1 MIIRVYLRFYFSHH
15 FITLSP
21 MNILLQLYYIF
32 FKIGLF
38 TFGGG
43 IAMMP
48 MMEAELVNGKK
59 WITSEE
65 LLDYFAVGQSTPGI
79 IAVNVATFVGYKKS
93 KILGGI
99 VATLGVITPSII
111 IICLLA
117 GLISSVD
124 EYPMVQK
131 ALNGINVAVC
141 ALMTDVVL
149 NFAKKTAKGIVSV
162 VLMAA
167 SFSTVYFFNVPTY
180 LVILSAAFLAT
191 VVFFV
196 KKGRN

>member
-1 MIIRVYLRFYFSHH
+1 
-15 FITLSP
+15 
-21 MNILLQLYYIF
+21 MNILLQLYFIF

-48 MMEAELVNGKK
+48 MMEAELVNGKN

-79 IAVNVATFVGYKKS
+79 IAINVATFVGYKKS

-131 ALNGINVAVC
+131 ALKGINVAVC

-167 SFSTVYFFNVPTY
+167 SFSAVYFFNVPTY

-191 VVFFV
+191 VVFFF